1 MRALIR
7 FLRRRIAIKLTL
19 TLVGFVAV
27 VALAAGLYLNSAL
40 EDFAERSLESRL
52 ALAGQVLEGNARA
65 LARGEA
71 ASGDVQAF
79 VMRVAEVTG
88 SRVTLIAADG
98 RVVGESGLGPDA
110 WAGMA
115 NHADRPEVRAAM
127 AGRVGRD
134 LRRSATLAAPL
145 LYVAVPVME
154 GGRPVGALR
163 LALPLSAVTDSYA
176 TLQRVM
182 LAGGALAL
190 IVASGIGLFVSGRVT
205 RPVVEMQSIARQMS
219 QGNFGVRAPAR
230 SPDEIGAL
238 GRSLNVMAARLR
250 EKIDDLAQERAKA
263 TAILDGMVE
272 GVIAVDAHEQ
282 VLLMN
287 ERARA
292 MLGLGAARVEGKP
305 LLEAVRNTDL
315 HEMLSEGRRP
325 AAGAGVRRELRLS
338 APAERVLEA
347 HAVPLGLG
355 GDEAGAVVVLHDVTA
370 LRHLER
376 VRTEFVANLS
386 HELRTPLT
394 AIHGYLETLLGGALD
409 EPEHAHKFLGIVY
422 RHTERL
428 GRLLDDLTDLSNVEL
443 GRVTLRL
450 APLPLGEVVDSVLAI
465 IGPKA
470 AAGQVALEARLATGL
485 APVLADRDRL
495 SQILINVVDN
505 AVKYTPPGGHVTV
518 SAGMGQDGHVA
529 VTVAD
534 TGVGIPAAD
543 LPRITERFYRVD
555 KARSRELGGTGLGL
569 AIVKHLVIAHGGEL
583 RIDSRPGEGTTVAF
597 TLPTAVSSAP
607 AAAPSGSAAA
617 GPSAR
622 DRGADGHR

>member
-1 MRALIR
+1 MRTLIR
-7 FLRRRIAIKLTL
+7 FFRRRIAIKLTL

-52 ALAGQVLEGNARA
+52 ALAGQVLEGDARA
-65 LARGEA
+65 LARREA
-71 ASGDVQAF
+71 APADVQAF
-79 VMRVAEVTG
+79 VTRVAEVTG

-98 RVVGESGLGPDA
+98 RVVGETGVSPDA
-110 WAGMA
+110 WAAMS

-145 LYVAVPVME
+145 LYVAVPVTE

-176 TLQRVM
+176 TLQGVM

-190 IVASGIGLFVSGRVT
+190 IVAFGIGLFVSGRVT

-263 TAILDGMVE
+263 TAILDVMVE

-292 MLGLGAARVEGKP
+292 MLGLGGARVEGKP
-305 LLEAVRNTDL
+305 LLEAVRNADL
-315 HEMLSEGRRP
+315 HELLSEGRRP
-325 AAGAGVRRELRLS
+325 AAGTGVRRELRLS
-338 APAERVLEA
+338 DPTERVLQA

-355 GDEAGAVVVLHDVTA
+355 GDETGAVVVLHDVTA

-376 VRTEFVANLS
+376 VRTEFVANVS

-443 GRVTLRL
+443 GRVTLRV
-450 APLPLGEVVDSVLAI
+450 APLALGDVVDSVLAI

-470 AAGQVALEARLATGL
+470 AAGQVALEARLAAGL

-518 SAGMGQDGHVA
+518 SAGMGEDGHVA
-529 VTVAD
+529 VAVAD

-555 KARSRELGGTGLGL
+555 KARSRDLGGTGLGL

-597 TLPTAVSSAP
+597 TLPAVSPGP
-607 AAAPSGSAAA
+607 AAATSGSAAA
-617 GPSAR
+617 APGAR
-622 DRGADGHR
+622 DRGADGPL

>member
-1 MRALIR
+1 MRGVIL

-27 VALAAGLYLNSAL
+27 VALAAGLYLDRAL
-40 EDFAERSLESRL
+40 QGFAERALESRL
-52 ALAGQVLEGNARA
+52 ALAGQVLERDARPLIRSDA
-65 LARGEA
+65 GGA
-71 ASGDVQAF
+71 DVQAF
-79 VMRVAEVTG
+79 VARVAEVTG

-98 RVVGESGLGPDA
+98 RVAGESGLAPEA
-110 WAGMA
+110 WTSMA
-115 NHADRPEVRAAM
+115 NHGDRPEVRAAV
-127 AGRVGRD
+127 AGRIGRD
-134 LRRSATLAAPL
+134 LRRSATLDAPL
-145 LYVAVPVME
+145 LYVAVPVMD
-154 GGRPVGALR
+154 GGRPIGALR
-163 LALPLSAVTDSYA
+163 LALPLSAVTHSYA

-190 IVASGIGLFVSGRVT
+190 IVAFGIGLVVSGRVT

-263 TAILDGMVE
+263 TAILDAMVE

-282 VLLMN
+282 ILLMN

-292 MLGLGAARVEGKP
+292 MLGLSSARLEGKP
-305 LLEAVRNTDL
+305 LLEAVRNADL
-315 HEMLSEGRRP
+315 HEVLSDGRRVG
-325 AAGAGVRRELRLS
+325 AGPGVRRELRLS
-338 APAERVLEA
+338 APTERVLEA
-347 HAVPLGLG
+347 HAVPLSLG
-355 GDEAGAVVVLHDVTA
+355 ADEAGAVVVLHDVTA

-376 VRTEFVANLS
+376 VRTEFVANVS

-409 EPEHAHKFLGIVY
+409 EPEHAHKFLRIVF

-443 GRVTLRL
+443 GRVSLRV
-450 APLPLGEVVDSVLAI
+450 APLSLAEVVDSVLAI

-470 AAGQVALEARLATGL
+470 AAGQVALEARLAPAL
-485 APVLADRDRL
+485 PLVVADRDRL
-495 SQILINVVDN
+495 AQILINVVDN
-505 AVKYTPPGGHVTV
+505 AVKYTPPGGRVTV
-518 SAGMGQDGHVA
+518 SAGAGEGGHVEVA
-529 VTVAD
+529 VAD

-569 AIVKHLVIAHGGEL
+569 AIVKHLVMAHGGEL

-597 TLPTAVSSAP
+597 TLP
-607 AAAPSGSAAA
+607 AAAPSGAPAATSTA
-617 GPSAR
+617 P
-622 DRGADGHR
+622 DRETNGRI